1 MTYPYKIGTLAEFET
16 LHDELERLITKQ
28 TNAEDDTS
36 LILNKIRTGV
46 QVFDTW
52 YGADRNW
59 LEEGGYAVVFVEPTD
74 NDNESLNAILGQY
87 NLDTDCL
94 ELADTMVTSFTE
106 DGIVDWVS
114 EIYLSGTEY
123 GIQIVRPRL
132 REMFDENTPRYLSR
146 DTAEYIPTEI
156 HMFLYRII
164 ENLKERKQL
173 DYLQVFELELAEDES
188 ILKIRHK
195 QEEPK
200 HDELHFMVVPL
211 DLEYF
216 TKDKEKWNG
225 KKLYVIDDGVAIT
238 TVFPY
243 ER

>member
-1 MTYPYKIGTLAEFET
+1 MTHPYKIGTLAEFET

-59 LEEGGYAVVFVEPTD
+59 LEEGGYAVVFVELTD

-106 DGIVDWVS
+106 EGIVDWVS

-164 ENLKERKQL
+164 ENLKEKKQL

-216 TKDKEKWNG
+216 TKDKEKWNC
-225 KKLYVIDDGVAIT
+225 KKL
-238 TVFPY
+238 
-243 ER
+243 

>member
-1 MTYPYKIGTLAEFET
+1 MTHPYKIGTLAEFET

-59 LEEGGYAVVFVEPTD
+59 LEEGGYAVVFVELTD

-225 KKLYVIDDGVAIT
+225 KKLYIIDDGVAIT